1 MKSILKTATLL
12 LLLFLLGSCSVFKK
26 SCDCPK
32 FGKSELKEVPA
43 TPLPQLSIDEARA
56 VK

>member
-12 LLLFLLGSCSVFKK
+12 LLLSLLGSCSVFKK

-43 TPLPQLSIDEARA
+43 SPLPQMTLDEARA
-56 VK
+56 EK

>member
-12 LLLFLLGSCSVFKK
+12 LLLSLLGSCSVFKK

-32 FGKSELKEVPA
+32 FGKSEWKEVPA
-43 TPLPQLSIDEARA
+43 SPVPQVSFDEVRA
-56 VK
+56 EK